1 MKVQMKVK
9 IYLAVTI
16 FNGKATVHQISEKY
30 FNDFN
35 WRLKME
41 EKAKEVEEQIYFTET
56 EINID
61 VNV

>member
-1 MKVQMKVK
+1 MKGQMKVK
-9 IYLAVTI
+9 IYLAVTF
-16 FNGKATVHQISEKY
+16 FNGKATVHHISEKY

-41 EKAKEVEEQIYFTET
+41 EKASEVEEQIYFTET